1 MEARERMRVGLFT
14 NNYLPFRGGVT
25 TAVETL
31 REGLDALGHRAW
43 VFAPAPARPLPE
55 PAFVFRY
62 PSVPAPT
69 YPGFALPLP
78 LSPRLA
84 RTAREL
90 GLEIFHAQ
98 HPFLLG
104 PAARRLAAKAG
115 QPIVFTYHTRYEKY
129 AHYVPLPERL
139 VAALAVRLSCRF
151 ADATDLVVAPSA
163 SIGQV
168 LVSRGVRTP
177 VVVVPTG
184 VDLDRFRPGERGAA
198 RRHLGLPPDATIC
211 LYVGRLDREKSVER
225 IIEAFGSIAEAIS
238 GARLLLVGQGSH
250 VGPLERRAAGS
261 PAHERIHFL
270 GGVPREELP
279 PYYQAADLFLFA
291 SETETQGLVL
301 AEAHACGLPAVAVR
315 ASGVDEVIRDGETGL
330 LTKGDAADLA
340 DAAIGLLLDP
350 SRRESMARSA
360 RVCAETEFSAVRQ
373 VAVVAGHYLSLLG
386 SRRMPLERRR

>member
-1 MEARERMRVGLFT
+1 MRVGLFT

-31 REGLDALGHRAW
+31 REALDALGHRAW
-43 VFAPAPARPLPE
+43 VFAPAPARALPE

-84 RTAREL
+84 RTARQL

-115 QPIVFTYHTRYEKY
+115 RPIVFTYHTRYEKY
-129 AHYVPLPERL
+129 AHSVPLPERL

-151 ADATDLVVAPSA
+151 ADATDLVVAPSGHIA
-163 SIGQV
+163 HV
-168 LVSRGVRTP
+168 LTSRGVRAP

-184 VDLDRFRPGERGAA
+184 VDLDRFRPGDREAA
-198 RRHLGLPPDATIC
+198 RRGLGLPPDAPIC

-225 IIEAFGSIAEAIS
+225 IIEAFASIAEAVS

-250 VGPLERRAAGS
+250 AGPLERRAAAS
-261 PAHERIHFL
+261 RARERIHFV
-270 GGVPREELP
+270 GGVARGELP

-315 ASGVDEVIRDGETGL
+315 ASGVDEVVRDGETGL
-330 LTKGDAADLA
+330 LTKAAPGELA
-340 DAAIGLLLDP
+340 DAAIGLLLDRD
-350 SRRESMARSA
+350 RREAMGGAA
-360 RVCAETEFSAVRQ
+360 RVAAARDFSAARQ
-373 VAVVAGHYLSLLG
+373 VEIMVGHY
-386 SRRMPLERRR
+386 SRLLERGA

>member
-1 MEARERMRVGLFT
+1 MRVGLFT

-43 VFAPAPARPLPE
+43 VFAPAPARALPE

-84 RTAREL
+84 RTARQL
-90 GLEIFHAQ
+90 QLEIFHAQ

-104 PAARRLAAKAG
+104 PAARRLARAESR
-115 QPIVFTYHTRYEKY
+115 PLVFTYHTRYEKY

-139 VAALAVRLSCRF
+139 VAAAAVRLATRF
-151 ADATDLVVAPSA
+151 ADSADLVVAPSA
-163 SIGQV
+163 RIAESLAAG
-168 LVSRGVRTP
+168 GVEAPIAT
-177 VVVVPTG
+177 VPTG
-184 VDLDRFRPGERGAA
+184 VPLDLFCPGDRDEA
-198 RRHLGLPPDATIC
+198 RRTLGLPLGVPLC

-225 IIEAFGSIAEAIS
+225 VIDAFGSIAGAVS

-250 VGPLERRAAGS
+250 ETALKRLAAAS
-261 PAHERIHFL
+261 PARGAIDFT
-270 GGVPREELP
+270 GSVVREGLP
-279 PYYQAADLFLFA
+279 PYYRAADLFLFS

-301 AEAHACGLPAVAVR
+301 AEAHACALPAVAVR
-315 ASGVDEVIRDGETGL
+315 ASGVDEVVRDGETGL
-330 LTKGDAADLA
+330 LTKSDAQDLA
-340 DAAIGLLLDP
+340 DAAIGLLLDGN
-350 SRRESMARSA
+350 RRLGMGRAARELA
-360 RVCAETEFSAVRQ
+360 QRDFSAMRQ
-373 VAVVAGHYLSLLG
+373 VEVMAGLYRRLLRAG
-386 SRRMPLERRR
+386 S